1 MFAMM
6 MALAAAQAAAPVVVK
21 PDGRKLKPVDQCFVI
36 ARGGQ
41 AMGLTRQTIKATTAG
56 GKPAWD
62 VVVHQRIGDGKFD
75 MRDHFVLSR
84 KDLLP
89 ISFDNRRNGEEHVR
103 LRYASG
109 RIMGTRTDKGIAT
122 PIDVAAP
129 APVWDGNLWGVTFG
143 ALPLRDGATFDLP
156 YYQYDQGLAQFTLTV
171 KGSEDVVTPAG
182 TVSAWRVELPGRNGV
197 TTLLLAKRDGAEL
210 GTRSGPF
217 TTTPGGDCSGI
228 DLPSSSAK
236 G

>member
-1 MFAMM
+1 MFVGM
-6 MALAAAQAAAPVVVK
+6 MALIAAQTVSPALVK
-21 PDGRKLKPVDQCFVI
+21 PDGRKLKAVDQCFVI

-41 AMGLTRQTIKATTAG
+41 PMGLTHQTVKAVIAN

-75 MRDHFVLSR
+75 MRDHFVLAR
-84 KDLLP
+84 TDLLP

-103 LRYASG
+103 LSYLKG
-109 RIMGTRTDKGIAT
+109 RITGTRIDKG
-122 PIDVAAP
+122 VAAP
-129 APVWDGNLWGVTFG
+129 IDLAAPPPVWDGNLWGVTFG
-143 ALPLRDGATFDLP
+143 ALPLKQGARFDLP
-156 YYQYDQGLAQFTLTV
+156 YYQYDQGLAHFALTV
-171 KGSEDVVTPAG
+171 KGSEDVVTPTG
-182 TVSAWRVELPGRNGV
+182 TVAAWQVELPGKNGV

-217 TTTPGGDCSGI
+217 TTTLGGDCSAM
-228 DLPSSSAK
+228 DPPSPGAS